1 MHKAV
6 LDHISKFSLSERIKL
21 PEGWDDKETKVKDP
35 KWTMEYTEDTTKI
48 RTWQLF
54 IISTGSK
61 NGGCL
66 TSYFCKNTFSSPMI
80 RISSS
85 CTWKWIEY
93 LVGDS
98 RGLHLA
104 TIFELVCCGMDC
116 SADNERSNDVSDT
129 SPNFR

>member
-1 MHKAV
+1 MGRQRNKGQR
-6 LDHISKFSLSERIKL
+6 SKEDNGII
-21 PEGWDDKETKVKDP
+21 
-35 KWTMEYTEDTTKI
+35 EYTEDTTKI
-48 RTWQLF
+48 RTLQLF

-80 RISSS
+80 RFSSS

-104 TIFELVCCGMDC
+104 TIFELVYCGTDC
-116 SADNERSNDVSDT
+116 SADSERSNDASDT

>member
-1 MHKAV
+1 MGRQRNNGQR
-6 LDHISKFSLSERIKL
+6 SKVDNGII
-21 PEGWDDKETKVKDP
+21 
-35 KWTMEYTEDTTKI
+35 EYTEDTTKI

-80 RISSS
+80 RFSSS